1 MDNNITIPVERFE
14 ELIKTETQYNYLY
27 SLLYNHFKNEFQGLF
42 DYLDDIDL
50 DKFKELSKN
59 KEEIKWEHIK
69 LILNI

>member
-1 MDNNITIPVERFE
+1 MFNNGINISVKRFE
-14 ELIKTETQYNYLY
+14 ELIKTETKYNYLY

-59 KEEIKWEHIK
+59 NKNNEEVK
-69 LILNI
+69 